1 MRKKLRSLGAEI
13 FDSLRDTQADLNQSI
28 AANGGDRLERLAAE
42 IREKTEERQRRQVK
56 AGRYDQLIS
65 GLSGQAAEDEAAFLS

>member
-1 MRKKLRSLGAEI
+1 LRKKLRSLGAEI

-65 GLSGQAAEDEAAFLS
+65 GLSGQVAEDEAAFLS